1 MAKNQTIQARV
12 LTDNIA
18 LNLQCGQVVEGPEK
32 IIKALMDAG
41 AVDCHAS
48 AVTYALEQG
57 AKVVALDDV
66 ADAESFVAAAVEAK
80 DQAASE

>member
-1 MAKNQTIQARV
+1 M
-12 LTDNIA
+12 TDNTA

-32 IIKALMDAG
+32 IIKALNDAG
-41 AVDCHAS
+41 AVDCHPS

-66 ADAESFVAAAVEAK
+66 ADAESFIAADIDTKTEATG
-80 DQAASE
+80 E